1 MEIREIKGLNR
12 EILRL
17 SIPSILANI
26 TVPLVGMVD
35 TAVAGHLPASSEVS
49 NAAFIGS
56 IAVGSMMLN
65 LMYWM
70 VGFLRTSTGGL
81 TAQAY
86 GSGNLHE
93 CARIFGRA
101 VGLAALV
108 AAFILLVQW
117 PFGKLALMITRP
129 SSDVYDLAFRYFLVR
144 IWAAPATIS
153 LFAFRGWF
161 VGMQDSIS
169 SMTTDLV
176 INVVN
181 ILSSVL
187 LSFGIGSWNGM
198 GFDGIAL
205 GTVVAQFTGLA
216 YAVCAVRFKYGR
228 SVFAGLRLRDC
239 FRQSELG
246 GFMSMNVDF
255 IIRSLCFTVIYM
267 GETMIAA
274 RFGDIYLACNA
285 IIMNLLMIFSYFTDG
300 FAYAGEALTGRFIG
314 GHDRLMLVKSV
325 RYVFMWSMALGVLF
339 VGIYAVSGVPL
350 LRFMTSDAEVVD
362 CCRQYLPWLMLM
374 PPLGCAAFAWDGIYM
389 GATASKGIRNSMI
402 AAMVAFLGVWYGG
415 SALLHPHDAGCLHLL
430 MAAYFA
436 HLLAR
441 TVLMSLNYKTSVLGR
456 L

>member
-1 MEIREIKGLNR
+1 MEVREIKGLNR

-35 TAVAGHLPASSEVS
+35 TAVAGHLTSVGTAS
-49 NAAFIGS
+49 NASYIGS
-56 IAVGSMMLN
+56 IAVGAMMLN
-65 LMYWM
+65 LLYWM

-86 GSGNLHE
+86 GARDMHE
-93 CARIFGRA
+93 CARVFGRA
-101 VGLAALV
+101 LGLAMLIAVL
-108 AAFILLVQW
+108 ILIIQW
-117 PFGKLALMITRP
+117 PFGKLALAVTRP
-129 SSDVYDLAFRYFLVR
+129 SAEVSDLAFRYFLIR
-144 IWAAPATIS
+144 IWAAPATVG

-161 VGMQDSIS
+161 VGMQDSMS
-169 SMTTDLV
+169 SMFTDLI

-181 ILSSVL
+181 IISSLV
-187 LSFGIGSWNGM
+187 LSFGIGTWKGL

-205 GTVVAQFTGLA
+205 GTVVAQFSGLL
-216 YAVCAVRFKYGR
+216 YATLVALFKYGR
-228 SVFAGLRLRDC
+228 PVFGGLRLSEC
-239 FRQSELG
+239 FRRSELR

-255 IIRSLCFTVIYM
+255 IIRSICFTVIYM

-285 IIMNLLMIFSYFTDG
+285 ILMNLLMIFSYFTDG

-314 GHDRLMLVKSV
+314 ARDKDMLVRSV
-325 RYVFMWSMALGVLF
+325 KYVFMWSMALGVLF
-339 VGIYAVSGVPL
+339 VGIYAVSGMPL
-350 LRFMTSDAEVVD
+350 LGLMTSDPAVVE

-389 GATASKGIRNSMI
+389 GATASKGIRDSMLV
-402 AAMVAFLGVWYGG
+402 AMIAFLGVWFGG
-415 SALLHPHDAGCLHLL
+415 SQLLHPQGAMCLHLL
-430 MAAYFA
+430 MAAYFT

-441 TVLMSLNYKTSVLGR
+441 TVLMSAAYRKSVLSR